1 MFLTENNVFCVLG
14 SDPLHLLCR
23 GFLFSDPIFY
33 GSIADP
39 GMEVYMSN
47 KGDVIAFM
55 LITYGSLFCG
65 WGLDVACR
73 KMMGFTKKKIQ
84 ALYATKEKRELYR
97 SQMKLLRR
105 QKKEL
110 QKKNLASILWAVLKG

>member
-1 MFLTENNVFCVLG
+1 MGLILCVYCAGVFY
-14 SDPLHLLCR
+14 
-23 GFLFSDPIFY
+23 FSDPIFY
-33 GSIADP
+33 GSIDDP

-55 LITYGSLFCG
+55 LITYGSFFCG
-65 WGLDVACR
+65 LGLEVTCR
-73 KMMGFTKKKIQ
+73 KMMGFAKKRIR
-84 ALYATKEKRELYR
+84 ALYATKKKREFYR

-110 QKKNLASILWAVLKG
+110 QKKNLASILLEVLKG

>member
-23 GFLFSDPIFY
+23 GSDPIFY

>member
-1 MFLTENNVFCVLG
+1 
-14 SDPLHLLCR
+14 
-23 GFLFSDPIFY
+23 
-33 GSIADP
+33 
-39 GMEVYMSN
+39 MSN
-47 KGDVIAFM
+47 MKEVIAFI

-73 KMMGFTKKKIQ
+73 KMMGFAKKKVQ
-84 ALYATKEKRELYR
+84 ALYVTKKYREFYR

-110 QKKNLASILWAVLKG
+110 QKKNLVSVLWAVLKG

>member
-1 MFLTENNVFCVLG
+1 
-14 SDPLHLLCR
+14 
-23 GFLFSDPIFY
+23 
-33 GSIADP
+33 
-39 GMEVYMSN
+39 MSN

-97 SQMKLLRR
+97 SQLKLLRR

>member
-1 MFLTENNVFCVLG
+1 MFYDLILCIYCAEVFY
-14 SDPLHLLCR
+14 
-23 GFLFSDPIFY
+23 FSDAIFY

-47 KGDVIAFM
+47 KEDVIAFM
-55 LITYGSLFCG
+55 LITYGSFFCG
-65 WGLDVACR
+65 LGLEVTCR

-84 ALYATKEKRELYR
+84 ALYATKKKREFYR

>member
-1 MFLTENNVFCVLG
+1 
-14 SDPLHLLCR
+14 
-23 GFLFSDPIFY
+23 
-33 GSIADP
+33 
-39 GMEVYMSN
+39 MSN
-47 KGDVIAFM
+47 KVDVIAFM

-65 WGLDVACR
+65 WSLDVTCR
-73 KMMGFTKKKIQ
+73 KMMGFAKKKVQ
-84 ALYATKEKRELYR
+84 ALYATKQKREFYR